1 MEKLLEDPGV
11 VDESKLCKVC
21 QAASDGSHFG
31 VESCRACAAFF
42 RRSVVLSKDYICRQ
56 QGGMCKIYKGTRMC
70 RKCRMDKC
78 RRLGM
83 ISDQVQ
89 NRPAEKETFLECS
102 PTSSTTPD
110 PVYNIS
116 KLSPSQ
122 IAPRLYEIN
131 DIFKHFLS
139 VQRSVEHSVTNATHR
154 DVFDT
159 VIQKVER
166 PMANFPMMC
175 RLARAILPCV
185 IEFVKSVLAPLP
197 ELQPDELWHIY
208 RQYSP
213 MLWMFET
220 SYFTYKYMEPDST
233 TMMFTQTTI
242 VDLNNT
248 RYFYEGSVAEH
259 NVETMSNVM
268 RECYLRD
275 CDAVRQLR
283 SLEPT
288 EIEISAL
295 MVILLWDQNVAR
307 EKPALIQI
315 ASEQRDIIF
324 NELSQYYR
332 YVLNLPD
339 YAVRLGKLMCI
350 YSSLQNNASNF
361 KEELE
366 LFNMMNLSDGNHF
379 GVEAC
384 RACAAFFRR
393 CITLPKPY
401 NCTQKSNRCRIHK
414 GTRICRKC
422 RLDKCRRLG
431 MATESV
437 QNRPAEQESLPETA
451 EEPKQ
456 TAEKISTIQPSAPKL
471 PDSSSK
477 EVPAY
482 LTGLVEK
489 FRHYLSVQKAV
500 EYSIT
505 EGSQRDLFDTITG
518 KAKKRLA
525 KFNTVCRMARSQ
537 LSCTV
542 DYVHSVWPNGMKLEQ
557 EELWHH
563 CKAFM
568 PTFWMLGCAYYT
580 YKEMEPGSRLIMF
593 TQTLVMDLD
602 NIRHFY
608 EGAVPEHNVATMANV
623 MQESMLRQLHVVG
636 RMRELKVTEV
646 EIAALTTLLLWDADA
661 ARNHPNI
668 QKIGAGERKKIFDEL
683 GRYYRFVLNESD
695 YAARL
700 GGLMCLYSSFQ
711 GNAFHFKEELE
722 LFNMMNLFKQDT
734 FIYDFLKH

>member
-1 MEKLLEDPGV
+1 MMCEFQSRKMDEELLPQLTELHPAKMEKLLEDPGV

-159 VIQKVER
+159 
-166 PMANFPMMC
+166 
-175 RLARAILPCV
+175 
-185 IEFVKSVLAPLP
+185 
-197 ELQPDELWHIY
+197 
-208 RQYSP
+208 
-213 MLWMFET
+213 T

-307 EKPALIQI
+307 EKPNLIQI
-315 ASEQRDIIF
+315 ASEQRDMIF

-414 GTRICRKC
+414 GTRMCRKC

-456 TAEKISTIQPSAPKL
+456 TL

-477 EVPAY
+477 EVPPY

-489 FRHYLSVQKAV
+489 FRHYLSVQRAV

-518 KAKKRLA
+518 KAKK
-525 KFNTVCRMARSQ
+525 T
-537 LSCTV
+537 
-542 DYVHSVWPNGMKLEQ
+542 
-557 EELWHH
+557 
-563 CKAFM
+563 
-568 PTFWMLGCAYYT
+568 
-580 YKEMEPGSRLIMF
+580 PG
-593 TQTLVMDLD
+593 QV
-602 NIRHFY
+602 
-608 EGAVPEHNVATMANV
+608 
-623 MQESMLRQLHVVG
+623 
-636 RMRELKVTEV
+636 
-646 EIAALTTLLLWDADA
+646 
-661 ARNHPNI
+661 
-668 QKIGAGERKKIFDEL
+668 
-683 GRYYRFVLNESD
+683 
-695 YAARL
+695 
-700 GGLMCLYSSFQ
+700 
-711 GNAFHFKEELE
+711 
-722 LFNMMNLFKQDT
+722 
-734 FIYDFLKH
+734 